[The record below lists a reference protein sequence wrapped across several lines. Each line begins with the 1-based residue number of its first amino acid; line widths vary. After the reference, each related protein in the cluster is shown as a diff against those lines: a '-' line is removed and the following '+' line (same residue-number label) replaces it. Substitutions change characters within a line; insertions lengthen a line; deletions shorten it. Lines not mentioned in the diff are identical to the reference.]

1 MQTLPG
7 VCVGDEAAGDAG
19 PGEAQ
24 GHGHRQGLLGHRQV
38 RLGHQAHHPRR
49 RQEDGIENIP
59 PLNFQN
65 VKCCVWEVNSP
76 MNFAHRNLQSSPS
89 LQLMLPSHIPSVLS
103 LFLNLN
109 LSPATSNALVSA
121 PQENKNV
128 YILYSSEFG
137 LLNSYNI
144 IKEPLV
150 ACL

>member
-24 GHGHRQGLLGHRQV
+24 GHGHRQGILGHRQV

-65 VKCCVWEVNSP
+65 VKCCAWEVNSP

-103 LFLNLN
+103 LFLNL
-109 LSPATSNALVSA
+109 
-121 PQENKNV
+121 
-128 YILYSSEFG
+128 
-137 LLNSYNI
+137 
-144 IKEPLV
+144 
-150 ACL
+150 